1 MTSGS
6 PSTTPERKMQYRRL
20 GASGLKVSEVCLGS
34 WLTYGNATEDQTAEQ
49 CIDRAYELGINFFD
63 TANVY
68 ARGKSEEVVGR
79 ALRKYPRDSDV
90 VATKVFFPM
99 NDGPLPN
106 NKGLS
111 RKHIMEQAEASLK
124 RLGLEYIDLYQC
136 HRYDTETP
144 LEETLR
150 ALDDLVS
157 QGKALY
163 TGFSQWSAPQIAD
176 AVHFQEK
183 HNLDRFVSSQPYY
196 NMLGRDIEKDV
207 IPVCER
213 EGIGQIVYS
222 PLAQGL
228 LTGKY
233 KPGQPLPADSRAA
246 DPKQNQFLN
255 SGKLDDA
262 KLEQI
267 QKLVPIAEELGISMP
282 QLALAWCLRQPNVS
296 SVIIGASKPSQV
308 DDNAGASGVTLSQ
321 ETLKAI
327 DEAVK

>member
-1 MTSGS
+1 
-6 PSTTPERKMQYRRL
+6 MQYRRL

-34 WLTYGNATEDQTAEQ
+34 WLTFGNATEDKTAEE
-49 CIDRAYELGINFFD
+49 CVHRAYELGINFFD

-79 ALRKYPRDSDV
+79 ALKPFARDSYV

-99 NDGPLPN
+99 NDGPMPN
-106 NKGLS
+106 NRGLS
-111 RKHIMEQAEASLK
+111 RKHIMEQCEASLK
-124 RLGLEYIDLYQC
+124 RLGVDYIDLYQC

-150 ALDDLVS
+150 ALDDLVT
-157 QGKALY
+157 QGKVLY
-163 TGFSQWSAPQIAD
+163 VGFSQWSAPQIAD
-176 AVHFQEK
+176 AVKFQEE

-196 NMLGRDIEKDV
+196 NLLGRDLEKAV
-207 IPVCER
+207 MPVCER

-233 KPGQPLPADSRAA
+233 RPGHPPPADSRAA
-246 DPKQNQFLN
+246 DPKQNMFLN
-255 SGKLDDA
+255 GGKLDEA
-262 KLEQI
+262 VLEKVQR
-267 QKLVPIAEELGISMP
+267 LAPIAEAAGLSMA
-282 QLALAWCLRQPNVS
+282 QLALAWCLRKSNVS
-296 SVIIGASKPSQV
+296 SVIIGASRPSQV
-308 DDNAGASGVTLSQ
+308 DDNAGASGVTLNA

-327 DEAVK
+327 DEAVA